1 MSIFDDKNLLN
12 QLLYHGLS
20 KKAQQYVSVSPQ
32 DFAALRGIIG
42 NLEKQLNNPT
52 SSVISGAQVGTE
64 SDQAASLNSTHM
76 ENLGTLVEF
85 LATNKI
91 TVDGK
96 RIAYTAAE
104 NPGDASYPLYKMR
117 GAAGLLELADR
128 NETVQYGYYLNKQL
142 LVAYL
147 NSLRGQLAKNPNPV
161 LSAQVGALIN
171 EANEQLDAG
180 VDKNYQE
187 VKTLPPN
194 QPLDSLPKDIKSSD
208 AMAEGPVVL
217 TYGDLAADTSLNA
230 WIQKNGLTLDGKDYR
245 QFNRCGLL
253 KVLLQRASNKVS
265 NIARNAAEKEMF
277 QVYAQQVQKLA
288 GEMQC
293 NLAGGSQSG
302 STTQQAGQG
311 NSPQMASLQ
320 QLIDTLPLQRD
331 QLDFGRIRDFVNN
344 YRGIVSSTNDANRSQ
359 QASTAM
365 DQLEQYMQG
374 ATQNTNGGSMTNFSM
389 DGLTADDL
397 VSWANPPSAG
407 QATRS
412 HGSARAL
419 SDYLEQV
426 VRNTYILIKDLY
438 NSHYTQLSADPK
450 MLLAV
455 EQQVGGHSIPYGSST
470 ANSNINNITRARAR
484 LPQAGA

>member
-1 MSIFDDKNLLN
+1 MSIFDDKNLVN
-12 QLLYHGLS
+12 QLMYHGLS
-20 KKAQQYVSVSPQ
+20 KRAQQYVGVGPQ

-42 NLEKQLNNPT
+42 NLEKQLTSPT
-52 SSVISGAQVGTE
+52 SAVISGAKVGTE

-85 LATNKI
+85 LTTNKI

-96 RIAYTAAE
+96 RIAYAANE
-104 NPGDASYPLYKMR
+104 NPGDPSYPLYKLQ

-128 NETVQYGYYLNKQL
+128 NETVQYGYYLNKAL

-147 NSLRGQLAKNPNPV
+147 NSLRGQLTKNPNPV
-161 LSAQVGALIN
+161 LAAQLGALIN
-171 EANEQLDAG
+171 QANEQLDAG
-180 VDKNYQE
+180 VSKDYQDT
-187 VKTLPPN
+187 KSLPAN
-194 QPLDSLPKDIKSSD
+194 QPLDSLPKDVKSSD
-208 AMAEGPVVL
+208 PMGEGPIVL
-217 TYGDLAADTSLNA
+217 TYGDLAADTDLNN
-230 WIQKNGLTLDGKDYR
+230 WIQKNGLTLDGKDYK

-265 NIARNAAEKEMF
+265 NIARNAAEKETF

-302 STTQQAGQG
+302 STNQQGGQA
-311 NSPQMASLQ
+311 NPAQASLE
-320 QLIDTLPLQRD
+320 QLVGILPLQRD
-331 QLDFGRIRDFVNN
+331 QLDFGRIRDFVSG
-344 YRGIVSSTNDANRSQ
+344 YRGIVSASTDANRSQ

-374 ATQNTNGGSMTNFSM
+374 ATQNTNGQSMTNFSM

-397 VSWANPPSAG
+397 VSWATPPSAG

-412 HGSARAL
+412 RGSARAL

-438 NSHYTQLSADPK
+438 NSHYTELSHNPQS
-450 MLLAV
+450 LLAV
-455 EQQVGGHSIPYGSST
+455 EQQVGGHSIPYGSSV
-470 ANSNINNITRARAR
+470 ANSNINNISRARAR
-484 LPQAGA
+484 LPQVGA